1 MACSRAC
8 PMNVELRQL
17 TKKAEKDIKESYD
30 HEVGISVDEPPPLA
44 AFKPDDPQ
52 EFMKE

>member
-1 MACSRAC
+1 
-8 PMNVELRQL
+8 MNVELRQL
-17 TKKAEKDIKESYD
+17 TKKSEKDIKESYD

-44 AFKPDDPQ
+44 AFNPDDPQ